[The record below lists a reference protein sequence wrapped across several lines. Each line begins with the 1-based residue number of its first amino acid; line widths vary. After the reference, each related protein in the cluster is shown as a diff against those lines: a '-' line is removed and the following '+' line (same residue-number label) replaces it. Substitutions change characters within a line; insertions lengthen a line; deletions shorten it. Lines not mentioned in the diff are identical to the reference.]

1 MFTPILEGQ
10 RYGHAVGK
18 VVCIGRNYAA
28 HAAEL
33 NNPVPDQ
40 PVLFLKPSDAVCD
53 VRSPVRIP
61 EGLGEVHHELEV
73 AVLIGETL
81 TRASA
86 DEVSAAIAGVGL
98 GLDLTLRDIQTG
110 LKEKRLPWDRAK
122 AFDHA
127 CPISE
132 FVSVERVS
140 DWQNLSFSIV
150 RNGELQQ
157 TGNTRDM
164 LNTVI
169 PLIAHMSET
178 FRLNPGDVIM
188 TGTPPGVGPLVAGDK
203 LELSLEDW
211 ISLQTTVVNG

>member
-1 MFTPILEGQ
+1 MFIPVLNGQ
-10 RYGHAVGK
+10 PFGHSVGK

-53 VRSPVRIP
+53 VHLPVRIP
-61 EGLGEVHHELEV
+61 ESLGEVHHELEV

-81 TRASA
+81 TRASV
-86 DEVSAAIAGVGL
+86 DEVSAAIVGVGL
-98 GLDLTLRDIQTG
+98 GLDLTLRDVQTD

-132 FVSVERVS
+132 FVSVDHVN
-140 DWQNLSFSIV
+140 DWRNLSFSIA
-150 RNGELQQ
+150 RNEVLQQ
-157 TGNTRDM
+157 SGNTRDM
-164 LNTVI
+164 LNAVI

-188 TGTPPGVGPLVAGDK
+188 TGTPPGVGPLRTGDT

-211 ISLQTTVVNG
+211 ISVQTTVVSN

>member
-1 MFTPILEGQ
+1 MFIPVLNGQ
-10 RYGHAVGK
+10 PFGHSVGK

-53 VRSPVRIP
+53 VHLPVRIP
-61 EGLGEVHHELEV
+61 ENLGEVHHELEV

-81 TRASA
+81 TRASV
-86 DEVSAAIAGVGL
+86 DEVSAAIVGVGL
-98 GLDLTLRDIQTG
+98 GLDLTLRDVQTD

-132 FVSVERVS
+132 FVSVDHVN
-140 DWQNLSFSIV
+140 DWRNLSFSIA
-150 RNGELQQ
+150 RNEVLQQ
-157 TGNTRDM
+157 SGNTRDM
-164 LNTVI
+164 LNAVI

-188 TGTPPGVGPLVAGDK
+188 TGTPPGVGPLRTGDT

-211 ISLQTTVVNG
+211 ISVQTTVVSN